1 MSAPMLQ
8 HSAPILAAA
17 ASPSFLAK
25 GCVNVIEL
33 DSLKEQAGERW
44 ARIREGV
51 FARIEALLRAKLGP
65 NDLFVRLAD
74 TAYLITM
81 PTTEAGDV
89 SAVCLS
95 VAFELYTSFL
105 GQCDLDQIALNIVL
119 SGDDDTLTLKRVP
132 QEKIRALAEKV
143 GIQDQAGRRAQPEE
157 LERLPGMPGYQATAI
172 GQRAKPVQVPRWGA
186 PLAAVAPPQ
195 VDHHFVPIW
204 SVPNA
209 AVTTYAC
216 EVKSILF
223 SGRGQSVALKQLAP
237 QERHVVEMTVFHAAM
252 AQLEKSFAEG
262 NKFLLI
268 MPLSFEFFGA
278 PAGRMEILSA
288 CRNVSHNFRSLITF
302 MIFDVPPGVAQTRL
316 ANMVGAL
323 SPFGRGT
330 VATISPSLRAYGAY
344 QGIGLKAVG
353 FNLEEFSAATPFC
366 QNDAEQLAHFARR
379 ANLGTFLY
387 AVRDKTTLKFAQD
400 ARIQFLSGP
409 AIAPTCA
416 EPRGMWRLPWGD
428 VLSKPDMELW
438 V

>member
-1 MSAPMLQ
+1 MLQ
-8 HSAPILAAA
+8 RSAPILAAA
-17 ASPSFLAK
+17 AAPSFLAK

-44 ARIREGV
+44 GRIREGV

-81 PTTEAGDV
+81 PTTDAEDV

-105 GQCDLDQIALNIVL
+105 GQCDLDSIALNIVL

-132 QEKIRALAEKV
+132 LEKIKTLAEKA
-143 GIQDQAGRRAQPEE
+143 GIQHRVGRRAQPEE
-157 LERLPGMPGYQATAI
+157 LAQLPGMPGYEATPIAH
-172 GQRAKPVQVPRWGA
+172 RAKPTSHWGMSQPA
-186 PLAAVAPPQ
+186 APPQ

-204 SVPNA
+204 SVPHA

-216 EVKSILF
+216 EAKSVVFL
-223 SGRGQSVALKQLAP
+223 GRGQPVPLKQLST
-237 QERHVVEMTVFHAAM
+237 QERHVVEMTVFQAGI
-252 AQLEKSFAEG
+252 AQLEKSYAAG

-268 MPLSFEFFGA
+268 MPFTFEFFGA
-278 PAGRMEILSA
+278 PVGRMEVLSA
-288 CRNVSHNFRSLITF
+288 CRDLSHNFRSLITF
-302 MIFDVPPGVAQTRL
+302 MIYDVPPGVAQTRL

-323 SPFGRGT
+323 APFGRGT
-330 VATISPSLRAYGAY
+330 VATVSPSVRAYGAY

-353 FNLEEFSAATPFC
+353 FNLDEFGGASKFC

-387 AVRDKTTLKFAQD
+387 SVRDKATLKFAQD

-409 AIAPTCA
+409 AIAPTCS
-416 EPRGMWRLPWGD
+416 EPSGMWRLPWGD
-428 VLSKPDMELW
+428 VLAKPDMELW